1 MHEALVWS
9 PAPDEPA
16 WWHTLVIA
24 TSGKTEQSEV
34 GGHLQLN
41 SEFQASLSQKPVV
54 RQNKLFWSDHGPG
67 TQTWVSLSSMFQHG
81 RSIKK
86 LLQ

>member
-9 PAPDEPA
+9 PAPRETNMVAHPCIRDT
-16 WWHTLVIA
+16 W
-24 TSGKTEQSEV
+24 KTEQSEV

-54 RQNKLFWSDHGPG
+54 RQIIILE
-67 TQTWVSLSSMFQHG
+67 
-81 RSIKK
+81 
-86 LLQ
+86 